1 MERMQ
6 SMIRTAILMFI
17 LYVIQFL
24 VFPRLFPNY
33 YRVSNEATAL
43 YWLSFAV
50 IVAVG
55 VIKGSDHIIDWIP
68 GNILYLICMK
78 IYSAGGA
85 YNVQLDGLHRMNSLI
100 LLLMIYMAE
109 FVVLQILVILIAG
122 LIRKVFHLG

>member
-50 IVAVG
+50 VVTVG

-85 YNVQLDGLHRMNSLI
+85 YNVQLDGLQRMNSLI

-122 LIRKVFHLG
+122 LIRKVFHTG